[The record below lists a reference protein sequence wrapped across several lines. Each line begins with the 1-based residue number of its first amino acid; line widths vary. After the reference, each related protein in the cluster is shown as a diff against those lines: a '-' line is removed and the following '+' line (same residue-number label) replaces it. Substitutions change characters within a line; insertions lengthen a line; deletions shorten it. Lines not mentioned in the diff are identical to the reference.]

1 MTFIK
6 RLQLMWRARTK
17 AAYDQEIARLER
29 EVEDLTYQSLGMLTR
44 SWAGL
49 EIMLDMINWAAAWR
63 TDSRE
68 RFPVSLGRK
77 VAAFRA
83 AHNKL
88 PELAAFRDEAHLIAD
103 QIIEASKTRH
113 KLIHGFVQGEMHGP
127 ELTMLMHSVPKGEN
141 SHILY
146 SDDVT
151 VGREELAA
159 WVITHHIAFAP
170 QFRVAEQKSAPY
182 WFESRT

>member
-1 MTFIK
+1 
-6 RLQLMWRARTK
+6 MWRVRTE
-17 AAYDQEIARLER
+17 AAYERERARLTADLEG
-29 EVEDLTYQSLGMLTR
+29 LTYQSLGMLTR
-44 SWAGL
+44 AWAGL
-49 EIMLDMINWAAAWR
+49 EIMLDMVNWAVAWR

-113 KLIHGFVQGEMHGP
+113 KLIHGFVQGDMHGA
-127 ELTMLMHSVPKGEN
+127 ELTLLMHSVPKGEN
-141 SHILY
+141 SHILH
-146 SDDVT
+146 SGDVT

-159 WVITHHIAFAP
+159 L
-170 QFRVAEQKSAPY
+170 
-182 WFESRT
+182 SRTISDLGQRLLAHAEGMIPALVDRRQDAAS